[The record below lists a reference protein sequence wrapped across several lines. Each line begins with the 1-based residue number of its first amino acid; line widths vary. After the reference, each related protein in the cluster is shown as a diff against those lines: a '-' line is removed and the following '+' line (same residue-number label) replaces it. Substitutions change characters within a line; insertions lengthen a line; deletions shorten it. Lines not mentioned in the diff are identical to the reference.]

1 MFWMVLAFAI
11 VFFILLKF
19 AFPVINKML
28 KNREEKIATALEEAE
43 KIHEDMLNIQQS
55 NAKLLKQ
62 AQEERDKMF
71 AEARQEYDEMLK
83 KAKTKANEEAER
95 IIENAKVSIEN
106 ERMAAMTDIK
116 NQIANIS
123 IKVAEKI
130 LEQHLDNDEAQ
141 VAYINRLLEKEEK
154 K

>member
-1 MFWMVLAFAI
+1 
-11 VFFILLKF
+11 
-19 AFPVINKML
+19 
-28 KNREEKIATALEEAE
+28 
-43 KIHEDMLNIQQS
+43 
-55 NAKLLKQ
+55 
-62 AQEERDKMF
+62 
-71 AEARQEYDEMLK
+71 
-83 KAKTKANEEAER
+83 
-95 IIENAKVSIEN
+95 
-106 ERMAAMTDIK
+106 MAAMTDIK

>member
-1 MFWMVLAFAI
+1 
-11 VFFILLKF
+11 
-19 AFPVINKML
+19 ML

-141 VAYINRLLEKEEK
+141 VAYINRLLEK
-154 K
+154 